1 MGFKSDIEIAQ
12 ETPMLPITEIAK
24 MAGVDDKYLEQY
36 GKYKEIIPK
45 VEGWWWLATP
55 VWTRWLRSPNT
66 NNTNNVWNV
75 NSNGNY
81 NNWNAN
87 NSYGVRPALME
98 ERVRVSI
105 AESRVSI
112 IKGGHILSP
121 VSRETED
128 EHITPMPG
136 VPRDAWLLCGA
147 VWQHTATALR
157 GRGRPAALRRGSPLF
172 MPMQK
177 TFEEICTFEVLY
189 RAYLAARKGKRK
201 KASAAQYEANALILT
216 ERLAYILNTN
226 TYIPSKFEV
235 FHVYEPKKRLVQA
248 PAFVDKVVQHAIV
261 DNTLYEAI
269 TRSFIPANCASQ
281 IDKGMHYGLDL
292 LKGFMTDYWRKNHT
306 TDGWVLKCDVRHFFA
321 SIDHDILKA
330 KLRKKVVDDRIF
342 RLMCIYIDASADGL
356 PLGYQTS
363 QLLALLFL
371 DEFDHFVKE
380 RLRIK
385 YYVRYMDDFLLIH
398 PDKEYLRYCQKQI
411 ETFLAG
417 LRLELNE
424 KTNIFPL
431 RHGVDFLGFHTY
443 ITESGQII
451 RRLRHSSVKRM
462 KGKIRWWKKE
472 YPAGKVTKKEILD
485 SWTAWDAHAAHGN
498 TYTLRQEIAAK
509 VSEIIGTQLR
519 CHAPIRLSKTQKAML
534 EYKQRRKASQKAAH
548 EAAPSHHDGN
558 PPW

>member
-1 MGFKSDIEIAQ
+1 
-12 ETPMLPITEIAK
+12 
-24 MAGVDDKYLEQY
+24 
-36 GKYKEIIPK
+36 
-45 VEGWWWLATP
+45 
-55 VWTRWLRSPNT
+55 
-66 NNTNNVWNV
+66 
-75 NSNGNY
+75 
-81 NNWNAN
+81 
-87 NSYGVRPALME
+87 
-98 ERVRVSI
+98 
-105 AESRVSI
+105 
-112 IKGGHILSP
+112 
-121 VSRETED
+121 
-128 EHITPMPG
+128 
-136 VPRDAWLLCGA
+136 
-147 VWQHTATALR
+147 
-157 GRGRPAALRRGSPLF
+157 
-172 MPMQK
+172 MQK
-177 TFEEICTFEVLY
+177 TFEEICTFETLY
-189 RAYLAARKGKRK
+189 RAYLSARKGKRK
-201 KASAAQYEANALILT
+201 KVSAAQYEANALMLT

-226 TYIPSKFEV
+226 TYVPSKFEV
-235 FHVYEPKKRLVQA
+235 FYVYEPKRRLVQA
-248 PAFVDKVVQHAIV
+248 LAFVDKVVQHAIV
-261 DNTLYEAI
+261 DNALYEAI

-281 IDKGMHYGLDL
+281 IGKGMHYGLDL

-321 SIDHDILKA
+321 SIDHEILKA

-411 ETFLAG
+411 ETFLGG

-451 RRLRHSSVKRM
+451 RKLRHSSVKRM
-462 KGKIRWWKKE
+462 KGKIKGWKKD
-472 YPAGKVTKKEILD
+472 YPAGKVTKQEILD

-498 TYTLRQEIAAK
+498 TYTLRREIAAM
-509 VSEIIGTQLR
+509 VSEIVGTQLR

-534 EYKQRRKASQKAAH
+534 EYKQRRKASQKAAN
-548 EAAPSHHDGN
+548 EAAPQHHDGA

>member
-1 MGFKSDIEIAQ
+1 
-12 ETPMLPITEIAK
+12 
-24 MAGVDDKYLEQY
+24 MARR
-36 GKYKEIIPK
+36 
-45 VEGWWWLATP
+45 ATN
-55 VWTRWLRSPNT
+55 WWLRSPNT

-136 VPRDAWLLCGA
+136 VPRDDRLLCGA

-417 LRLELNE
+417 LRLEHNE

>member
-1 MGFKSDIEIAQ
+1 
-12 ETPMLPITEIAK
+12 
-24 MAGVDDKYLEQY
+24 MARR
-36 GKYKEIIPK
+36 
-45 VEGWWWLATP
+45 ATN
-55 VWTRWLRSPNT
+55 WWLRSPNT

-121 VSRETED
+121 VSRETGD

-136 VPRDAWLLCGA
+136 VPRDDRLLCGA
-147 VWQHTATALR
+147 VWQHTATALG

>member
-1 MGFKSDIEIAQ
+1 
-12 ETPMLPITEIAK
+12 
-24 MAGVDDKYLEQY
+24 
-36 GKYKEIIPK
+36 
-45 VEGWWWLATP
+45 
-55 VWTRWLRSPNT
+55 
-66 NNTNNVWNV
+66 
-75 NSNGNY
+75 
-81 NNWNAN
+81 
-87 NSYGVRPALME
+87 
-98 ERVRVSI
+98 
-105 AESRVSI
+105 
-112 IKGGHILSP
+112 
-121 VSRETED
+121 
-128 EHITPMPG
+128 
-136 VPRDAWLLCGA
+136 
-147 VWQHTATALR
+147 
-157 GRGRPAALRRGSPLF
+157 

-177 TFEEICTFEVLY
+177 TFEEICTFETLY
-189 RAYLAARKGKRK
+189 RAYLSARKGKRK
-201 KASAAQYEANALILT
+201 KVSAAQYEANALMLT

-226 TYIPSKFEV
+226 TYVPSKFEV
-235 FHVYEPKKRLVQA
+235 FYVYEPKRRLVQA
-248 PAFVDKVVQHAIV
+248 PAFVDKVGQHAIV
-261 DNTLYEAI
+261 DNALYEAI

-281 IDKGMHYGLDL
+281 IGKGMHYGLDL

-321 SIDHDILKA
+321 SIDHEILKA

-411 ETFLAG
+411 ETFLGG

-451 RRLRHSSVKRM
+451 RKLRHSSVKRM
-462 KGKIRWWKKE
+462 KGKIKGWKKD
-472 YPAGKVTKKEILD
+472 YPAGKVTKQEILD

-498 TYTLRQEIAAK
+498 TYTLRREIAAM
-509 VSEIIGTQLR
+509 VSEIVGTQLR

-534 EYKQRRKASQKAAH
+534 EYKQRRKASQKAAN
-548 EAAPSHHDGN
+548 EAAPQHHDGA

>member
-1 MGFKSDIEIAQ
+1 
-12 ETPMLPITEIAK
+12 
-24 MAGVDDKYLEQY
+24 MARR
-36 GKYKEIIPK
+36 
-45 VEGWWWLATP
+45 ATN
-55 VWTRWLRSPNT
+55 WWLRSPNT

-136 VPRDAWLLCGA
+136 VPRDDRLLCGA

-201 KASAAQYEANALILT
+201 KASAAQYEANALIFT

>member
-1 MGFKSDIEIAQ
+1 
-12 ETPMLPITEIAK
+12 
-24 MAGVDDKYLEQY
+24 MARR
-36 GKYKEIIPK
+36 
-45 VEGWWWLATP
+45 ATN
-55 VWTRWLRSPNT
+55 WWLRSPNT

-136 VPRDAWLLCGA
+136 VPRDDRLLCGA

-534 EYKQRRKASQKAAH
+534 EHKQRRKASQKAAH

>member
-1 MGFKSDIEIAQ
+1 
-12 ETPMLPITEIAK
+12 
-24 MAGVDDKYLEQY
+24 MARR
-36 GKYKEIIPK
+36 
-45 VEGWWWLATP
+45 ATN
-55 VWTRWLRSPNT
+55 WWLRSPNT

-136 VPRDAWLLCGA
+136 VPRDDRLLCGA

>member
-1 MGFKSDIEIAQ
+1 
-12 ETPMLPITEIAK
+12 
-24 MAGVDDKYLEQY
+24 MARR
-36 GKYKEIIPK
+36 
-45 VEGWWWLATP
+45 ATN
-55 VWTRWLRSPNT
+55 WWLRSPNT

-87 NSYGVRPALME
+87 NSHGVRPALME

-136 VPRDAWLLCGA
+136 VPRDDRLLCGA

>member
-1 MGFKSDIEIAQ
+1 
-12 ETPMLPITEIAK
+12 
-24 MAGVDDKYLEQY
+24 MARR
-36 GKYKEIIPK
+36 
-45 VEGWWWLATP
+45 ATN
-55 VWTRWLRSPNT
+55 WWLRSPNT

-128 EHITPMPG
+128 EHITQMPG
-136 VPRDAWLLCGA
+136 VPRDDRLLCGA

>member
-1 MGFKSDIEIAQ
+1 
-12 ETPMLPITEIAK
+12 
-24 MAGVDDKYLEQY
+24 MARR
-36 GKYKEIIPK
+36 
-45 VEGWWWLATP
+45 ATN
-55 VWTRWLRSPNT
+55 WWLRSPNT

-136 VPRDAWLLCGA
+136 VPRDDRLLCGA

-321 SIDHDILKA
+321 SIDHDILKE

-548 EAAPSHHDGN
+548 EAAPPHHDGN

>member
-1 MGFKSDIEIAQ
+1 
-12 ETPMLPITEIAK
+12 
-24 MAGVDDKYLEQY
+24 MARR
-36 GKYKEIIPK
+36 
-45 VEGWWWLATP
+45 ATN
-55 VWTRWLRSPNT
+55 WWLRSPNT

-136 VPRDAWLLCGA
+136 VPRDDRLLCGA

-472 YPAGKVTKKEILD
+472 YPAGKVTKKENLD

>member
-1 MGFKSDIEIAQ
+1 
-12 ETPMLPITEIAK
+12 
-24 MAGVDDKYLEQY
+24 MARR
-36 GKYKEIIPK
+36 
-45 VEGWWWLATP
+45 ATN
-55 VWTRWLRSPNT
+55 WWLRSPNT

-136 VPRDAWLLCGA
+136 VPRDDRLLCGA

-226 TYIPSKFEV
+226 TYIPSKVEV

-451 RRLRHSSVKRM
+451 RRLRHSSVKRI

>member
-1 MGFKSDIEIAQ
+1 
-12 ETPMLPITEIAK
+12 
-24 MAGVDDKYLEQY
+24 
-36 GKYKEIIPK
+36 
-45 VEGWWWLATP
+45 
-55 VWTRWLRSPNT
+55 
-66 NNTNNVWNV
+66 
-75 NSNGNY
+75 
-81 NNWNAN
+81 
-87 NSYGVRPALME
+87 
-98 ERVRVSI
+98 
-105 AESRVSI
+105 
-112 IKGGHILSP
+112 
-121 VSRETED
+121 
-128 EHITPMPG
+128 
-136 VPRDAWLLCGA
+136 
-147 VWQHTATALR
+147 
-157 GRGRPAALRRGSPLF
+157 
-172 MPMQK
+172 MQK
-177 TFEEICTFEVLY
+177 TFEEICTFETLY
-189 RAYLAARKGKRK
+189 RAYLSARKGKRK
-201 KASAAQYEANALILT
+201 KVSAAQYEANALMLT

-226 TYIPSKFEV
+226 TYVPSKFEV
-235 FHVYEPKKRLVQA
+235 FYVYEPKRRLVRA

-261 DNTLYEAI
+261 DNALYEAI

-281 IDKGMHYGLDL
+281 IGKGMHYGLDL

-321 SIDHDILKA
+321 SIDHEILKA

-411 ETFLAG
+411 ETFLGG

-451 RRLRHSSVKRM
+451 RKLRHSSVKRM
-462 KGKIRWWKKE
+462 KGKIKGWKKD
-472 YPAGKVTKKEILD
+472 YPAGKVTKQEILD

-498 TYTLRQEIAAK
+498 TYTLRREIAAM
-509 VSEIIGTQLR
+509 VSEIVGTQLR

-534 EYKQRRKASQKAAH
+534 EYKQRRKASQKAAN
-548 EAAPSHHDGN
+548 EAAPQHHDGA

>member
-1 MGFKSDIEIAQ
+1 
-12 ETPMLPITEIAK
+12 
-24 MAGVDDKYLEQY
+24 MARR
-36 GKYKEIIPK
+36 
-45 VEGWWWLATP
+45 ATN
-55 VWTRWLRSPNT
+55 WWLRSPNT

-136 VPRDAWLLCGA
+136 VPRDDRLLCGA

-485 SWTAWDAHAAHGN
+485 SWTAWDAHAAHDN
-498 TYTLRQEIAAK
+498 SYTLRQEIAAK

>member
-1 MGFKSDIEIAQ
+1 
-12 ETPMLPITEIAK
+12 
-24 MAGVDDKYLEQY
+24 MARR
-36 GKYKEIIPK
+36 
-45 VEGWWWLATP
+45 ATN
-55 VWTRWLRSPNT
+55 WWLRSPNT

-136 VPRDAWLLCGA
+136 VPRDDRLLCGA

-472 YPAGKVTKKEILD
+472 YPAGKVTKKEVLD

>member
-1 MGFKSDIEIAQ
+1 
-12 ETPMLPITEIAK
+12 
-24 MAGVDDKYLEQY
+24 MARR
-36 GKYKEIIPK
+36 
-45 VEGWWWLATP
+45 ATN
-55 VWTRWLRSPNT
+55 WWLRSPNT

-136 VPRDAWLLCGA
+136 VPRDDRLLCGA

-281 IDKGMHYGLDL
+281 VDKGMHYGLDL

>member
-1 MGFKSDIEIAQ
+1 
-12 ETPMLPITEIAK
+12 
-24 MAGVDDKYLEQY
+24 MARR
-36 GKYKEIIPK
+36 
-45 VEGWWWLATP
+45 ATN
-55 VWTRWLRSPNT
+55 WWLRSPNT

-136 VPRDAWLLCGA
+136 VPRDDRLLCGA

-281 IDKGMHYGLDL
+281 IDKGMHYGLDP

-548 EAAPSHHDGN
+548 EPAPSHHDGN

>member
-1 MGFKSDIEIAQ
+1 
-12 ETPMLPITEIAK
+12 
-24 MAGVDDKYLEQY
+24 
-36 GKYKEIIPK
+36 
-45 VEGWWWLATP
+45 
-55 VWTRWLRSPNT
+55 
-66 NNTNNVWNV
+66 
-75 NSNGNY
+75 
-81 NNWNAN
+81 
-87 NSYGVRPALME
+87 
-98 ERVRVSI
+98 
-105 AESRVSI
+105 
-112 IKGGHILSP
+112 
-121 VSRETED
+121 
-128 EHITPMPG
+128 
-136 VPRDAWLLCGA
+136 
-147 VWQHTATALR
+147 
-157 GRGRPAALRRGSPLF
+157 

-177 TFEEICTFEVLY
+177 TFEEICTFETLY
-189 RAYLAARKGKRK
+189 RAYLSARKGKRK
-201 KASAAQYEANALILT
+201 KVSAAQYEANALMLT

-226 TYIPSKFEV
+226 TYVPSKFEV
-235 FHVYEPKKRLVQA
+235 FYVYEPKRRLVQA
-248 PAFVDKVVQHAIV
+248 LAFVDKVVQHAIV
-261 DNTLYEAI
+261 DNALYEAI

-281 IDKGMHYGLDL
+281 IGKGMHYGLDL

-321 SIDHDILKA
+321 SIDHEILKA

-411 ETFLAG
+411 ETFLGG

-451 RRLRHSSVKRM
+451 RKLRHSSVKRM
-462 KGKIRWWKKE
+462 KGKIKGWKKD
-472 YPAGKVTKKEILD
+472 YPAGKVTKQEILD

-498 TYTLRQEIAAK
+498 TYTLRREIAAM
-509 VSEIIGTQLR
+509 VSEIVGTQLR

-534 EYKQRRKASQKAAH
+534 EYKQRRKASQKAAN
-548 EAAPSHHDGN
+548 EAAPQHHDGA

>member
-1 MGFKSDIEIAQ
+1 
-12 ETPMLPITEIAK
+12 
-24 MAGVDDKYLEQY
+24 MARR
-36 GKYKEIIPK
+36 
-45 VEGWWWLATP
+45 ATN
-55 VWTRWLRSPNT
+55 WWLRSPNT

-98 ERVRVSI
+98 ERVRVGI

-112 IKGGHILSP
+112 IKGGQILSP
-121 VSRETED
+121 SSREGED
-128 EHITPMPG
+128 KHITPMPG

-157 GRGRPAALRRGSPLF
+157 RKGRPAALRRGSPLF

>member
-1 MGFKSDIEIAQ
+1 M
-12 ETPMLPITEIAK
+12 
-24 MAGVDDKYLEQY
+24 
-36 GKYKEIIPK
+36 
-45 VEGWWWLATP
+45 
-55 VWTRWLRSPNT
+55 
-66 NNTNNVWNV
+66 WNV

-136 VPRDAWLLCGA
+136 VPRDDRLLCGA

>member
-1 MGFKSDIEIAQ
+1 
-12 ETPMLPITEIAK
+12 
-24 MAGVDDKYLEQY
+24 MARR
-36 GKYKEIIPK
+36 
-45 VEGWWWLATP
+45 ATN
-55 VWTRWLRSPNT
+55 WWLRSPNT

-87 NSYGVRPALME
+87 NSYGIRPALME

-136 VPRDAWLLCGA
+136 VPRDDRLLCGA